1 MDPSHVEQQEEIH
14 APEGNVPD
22 LELLQNP
29 SNTTHLDENPETR
42 RVRDLTEKGKGAY
55 TEKRN
60 KFCEELEVLWSDIT
74 TQLLEIT
81 TPSNEL
87 QQVLTAQDNL
97 VKACT
102 NYRRL
107 TDEYLDFLKR
117 TRTLDS
123 QKDIDACN
131 LTLDLRLSKVE
142 LAMDSLHEHR
152 LALTKAKSTKTKTS
166 RGKKTSH
173 SGSSNVSDMS
183 SLARRK
189 RAKAEAAK
197 SKIAFVEKHALILQQ
212 EAMLEEQALFRQIEM
227 EQEAAQKKAEMEQEA
242 TRKKAEMEQEVA
254 QRKVQLEQEAAQ
266 RTVQL
271 EQEAMRRKAQMQQE
285 AVRVSREKAEL
296 KAKFNLLEAQREA
309 AAAEAEARILEYDDS
324 QAFSDLPDEK
334 EDLLQRVQDFVNKL
348 PVSTAVKEVTGP
360 QKKKQIPVKIE
371 LSHEAPAFVPS
382 VALNLPSQT
391 PKVLPTRAKSPDVN
405 AFPDLGTITNIGK
418 QGVSEKIPVLHQ
430 NQGVIE
436 EIPVS
441 HPKQG
446 VIEENPVAYQQ
457 QINPTS
463 EITRFLLRK
472 DLLFSRLTNFNDQA
486 GFFHTWKSSFKN
498 VIDELQVSDSEQI
511 DLLIKWLGPESGKHA
526 MSIRASNANNPTRGL
541 QRLWQRLD
549 ERYGA
554 PEMLEASI
562 TSKLVNFPTLTN
574 KDNAR
579 LYDLSDIL
587 SEIEYHKE
595 NPKLGCLLAYFDS
608 SSGINPIVEK
618 LPYGLQEKWITRASR
633 YKSKYEVAFPP
644 FTEFSAFIREM
655 SKIKNDPGFIFGSKV
670 TPNTKDSTS
679 RFTPQTYSKV
689 NVHKT
694 AVEQQTE
701 DSSQQQNLCILHKT
715 KHTLNEC
722 RAFRA
727 KPIEE
732 RKELLRQNNVCYKC
746 CESTTHRSRDCNASI
761 SCNECG
767 SERHT
772 TALHITRPQQSES
785 SQFSSPRQA
794 YGGEQTESAETKLTS
809 VSSICTEIY
818 KDHKSEKSYAKIL
831 PVDVYHKDKTNK
843 IIRMYAIID
852 DQSNRSL
859 ASPEFFSLFNVREK
873 PENYSLTTC
882 SGRVATSGKRGKD
895 FVIKSVHSDVRFDL
909 PTLIECNNIPNH
921 RDEIPTPEVAMQHPH
936 LKELRGSIP
945 PIEERC
951 QILLLIG
958 RDLIE
963 AHHVLE
969 QRLGP
974 SRTPFAQKLRLGWVI
989 IGNTYI
995 DKQTSPIQ
1003 VHTKITNVSITESEQ
1018 RLASRPEI
1026 AVKDKNPIVVQYN
1039 DTNFHLNAKVAKSH
1053 SMQSLECTGPST
1065 KPVKRTNSS
1074 KGTSLASLKAK
1085 SVTSIEKSIDKESFN
1100 PKSTEPKVHGE
1111 EINSIH
1117 KPIPKEGP
1125 LANLN
1130 LPLYEQRLLRGGC
1143 SIVKS
1148 DLNISEK
1155 EPVVLSGHRHRV
1167 TPFLGHYYDKIK
1179 HRGRHSTD
1187 RATRSAG
1194 LDVMTKR
1201 LISSDTHK
1209 DVSYRQIGR
1218 QPTTNS
1224 CYTSIYLRSS
1234 SPSNYVG
1241 ENSSHY
1247 RYSSNRTFY
1256 NVVRDT
1262 LLLKDKK
1269 LCLPSFTWNVLIR
1282 NLYSEKSLRSDISHT
1297 K

>member
-1 MDPSHVEQQEEIH
+1 M
-14 APEGNVPD
+14 
-22 LELLQNP
+22 
-29 SNTTHLDENPETR
+29 
-42 RVRDLTEKGKGAY
+42 EK
-55 TEKRN
+55 
-60 KFCEELEVLWSDIT
+60 
-74 TQLLEIT
+74 
-81 TPSNEL
+81 
-87 QQVLTAQDNL
+87 
-97 VKACT
+97 
-102 NYRRL
+102 
-107 TDEYLDFLKR
+107 
-117 TRTLDS
+117 
-123 QKDIDACN
+123 
-131 LTLDLRLSKVE
+131 
-142 LAMDSLHEHR
+142 LHEHR

-212 EAMLEEQALFRQIEM
+212 EAMLEEQALFRQNEM
-227 EQEAAQKKAEMEQEA
+227 EQEAARKKAEMEQEA
-242 TRKKAEMEQEVA
+242 AHKKAEMEQEASRKQAEMEQEVA
-254 QRKVQLEQEAAQ
+254 QRKHEAAQRTVQLEQEAAHRKVQ
-266 RTVQL
+266 LEQEAAHRKVQLEQEAAHRKTQL

-285 AVRVSREKAEL
+285 AARVSREKAEL

-324 QAFSDLPDEK
+324 QAYSDLPDEK
-334 EDLLQRVQDFVNKL
+334 EDPLQRVQDFVNKL
-348 PVSTAVKEVTGP
+348 PVSTVVKEVTGP

-382 VALNLPSQT
+382 VASNLLSQT
-391 PKVLPTRAKSPDVN
+391 SAVLPFDNKSPEVT
-405 AFPDLGTITNIGK
+405 FIPDLGLVTGMQKLGLSDESTTEHQK
-418 QGVSEKIPVLHQ
+418 QGVKEAIPVLRTKQ
-430 NQGVIE
+430 DVIE

-441 HPKQG
+441 HKKQD
-446 VIEENPVAYQQ
+446 VIEEIPVAHQQ
-457 QINPTS
+457 QINLTS

-472 DLLFSRLTNFNDQA
+472 DLLFSRLTSFNDRA
-486 GFFHTWKSSFKN
+486 ESFHTWKASFKN
-498 VIDELQVSDSEQI
+498 VTDELQVSDSEQI
-511 DLLIKWLGPESGKHA
+511 DLLIKWLGPESAKHA
-526 MSIRASNANNPTRGL
+526 ISIRASNANNPSIGI
-541 QRLWQRLD
+541 QRLWKRLD

-554 PEMLEASI
+554 PEMLEASLM
-562 TSKLVNFPTLTN
+562 SKLAKFPTLTN

-579 LYDLSDIL
+579 LYELSDIL

-618 LPYGLQEKWITRASR
+618 LPYGLQEKWTTRATR

-644 FTEFSAFIREM
+644 FTEFSAFIREI
-655 SKIKNDPGFIFGSKV
+655 SKTKNDPGFIFGSKV
-670 TPNTKDSTS
+670 TPNTKDATP

-701 DSSQQQNLCILHKT
+701 DSSQQQDLCILHKT
-715 KHTLNEC
+715 KHTLIEC

-761 SCNECG
+761 NCNECG
-767 SERHT
+767 SKRHT

-794 YGGEQTESAETKLTS
+794 YGGELTQVYGGEQTESAETKLTS

-831 PVDVYHKDKTNK
+831 PVDVYHKDKTDK

-882 SGRVATSGKRGKD
+882 SGRVATSGKRGND
-895 FVIKSVHSDVRFDL
+895 FVIKSVHSDVQFDL
-909 PTLIECNNIPNH
+909 PTLIECNNIPNN
-921 RDEIPTPEVAMQHPH
+921 RDEIPTPEVAMHHPH

-945 PIEERC
+945 AIEERC
-951 QILLLIG
+951 PILLLIG

-995 DKQTSPIQ
+995 DKQTVPIE
-1003 VHTKITNVSITESEQ
+1003 VNTKITNVSITESKQ

-1026 AVKDKNPIVVQYN
+1026 AVKDNNPIVVQSK
-1039 DTNFHLNAKVAKSH
+1039 DKNFHSNAKVVKSH
-1053 SMQSLECTGPST
+1053 SIQYLECTGPST
-1065 KPVKRTNSS
+1065 KPGKRTNSS

-1085 SVTSIEKSIDKESFN
+1085 SLTSIEKSIDKENFI
-1100 PKSTEPKVHGE
+1100 PKSTGLEVHGE
-1111 EINSIH
+1111 EISSIH
-1117 KPIPKEGP
+1117 KPIPIEGP
-1125 LANLN
+1125 IANIN
-1130 LPLYEQRLLRGGC
+1130 LPLSRQPLLVGGS
-1143 SIVKS
+1143 SIAKF
-1148 DLNISEK
+1148 DLNFSEK
-1155 EPVVLSGHRHRV
+1155 EPIVLSGHHHKV
-1167 TPFLGHYYDKIK
+1167 TPFLGHYYNKIK
-1179 HRGRHSTD
+1179 HRGPHFTD
-1187 RATRSAG
+1187 KTARSAG
-1194 LDVMTKR
+1194 LNITTKR
-1201 LISSDTHK
+1201 LISSDTKK
-1209 DVSYRQIGR
+1209 DGTFRQTGRASNITSRHTHRRTTFNRRRRLTTLEKTVLTISTTALEHSTNHSDLIGE
-1218 QPTTNS
+1218 
-1224 CYTSIYLRSS
+1224 ILL
-1234 SPSNYVG
+1234 
-1241 ENSSHY
+1241 H
-1247 RYSSNRTFY
+1247 RTR
-1256 NVVRDT
+1256 N
-1262 LLLKDKK
+1262 
-1269 LCLPSFTWNVLIR
+1269 CAEPSFPWN
-1282 NLYSEKSLRSDISHT
+1282 
-1297 K
+1297 

>member
-1 MDPSHVEQQEEIH
+1 MDPSHVEQQEEIQ
-14 APEGNVPD
+14 PQEGDVP
-22 LELLQNP
+22 ELLENP
-29 SNTTHLDENPETR
+29 SNTSQSDETPEAR
-42 RVRDLTEKGKGAY
+42 RVRDLTEKGQGAF
-55 TEKRN
+55 TEKRD
-60 KFCEELEVLWSDIT
+60 KFCQELEALWADIES
-74 TQLLEIT
+74 QLLEVT
-81 TPSNEL
+81 TPPNDL
-87 QQVLTAQDNL
+87 QQLLTVQDKL
-97 VKACT
+97 VKACN

-117 TRTLDS
+117 TRTLES
-123 QKDIDACN
+123 QKEIDACK
-131 LTLDLRLSKVE
+131 LSLDLRLSKVE
-142 LAMDSLHEHR
+142 LVMEKLHEHR

-166 RGKKTSH
+166 KGKKTSR

-197 SKIAFVEKHALILQQ
+197 SKIAFVEKHAIILQQ

-227 EQEAAQKKAEMEQEA
+227 EQEAAHKKA
-242 TRKKAEMEQEVA
+242 KMEQEVA
-254 QRKVQLEQEAAQ
+254 QEAAQ

-285 AVRVSREKAEL
+285 AARVSREKAQL

-324 QAFSDLPDEK
+324 QAYSDLPDEK
-334 EDLLQRVQDFVNKL
+334 EDPLQRVQDFVNKL
-348 PVSTAVKEVTGP
+348 PVSTVVKEVTEP
-360 QKKKQIPVKIE
+360 QRKKQIPVKIE
-371 LSHEAPAFVPS
+371 LSHDAPAFVPS
-382 VALNLPSQT
+382 VAQNLLSQTSAVLPSNY
-391 PKVLPTRAKSPDVN
+391 KSPEVT
-405 AFPDLGTITNIGK
+405 FIPDLGLVTGIQKLGLSDEIPAEHQK
-418 QGVSEKIPVLHQ
+418 QGSKEAIPVLRTKQDVIEEIPVSHQ
-430 NQGVIE
+430 KQGVIE
-436 EIPVS
+436 EIPVA
-441 HPKQG
+441 H
-446 VIEENPVAYQQ
+446 QQ

-472 DLLFSRLTNFNDQA
+472 DLLFSRLTSFNDRA
-486 GFFHTWKSSFKN
+486 ESFHTWKASFKN

-670 TPNTKDSTS
+670 TPNTKDSTP

-746 CESTTHRSRDCNASI
+746 CGSTTHRSRDCNASI

-818 KDHKSEKSYAKIL
+818 KDHKSEKSCAKIL

-895 FVIKSVHSDVRFDL
+895 FVIKSVHSDVQFDL
-909 PTLIECNNIPNH
+909 PTLIECNNIPNN
-921 RDEIPTPEVAMQHPH
+921 RDEIPTPEVAMHHPH
-936 LKELRGSIP
+936 LTELRGSITP
-945 PIEERC
+945 LEERC

-995 DKQTSPIQ
+995 DKQTVPIE
-1003 VHTKITNVSITESEQ
+1003 VNTKITYVSITESKQ

-1026 AVKDKNPIVVQYN
+1026 AVKDNNPIVVQSN
-1039 DTNFHLNAKVAKSH
+1039 DKNLHSNAKVAKSH
-1053 SMQSLECTGPST
+1053 SIQFLECTGPST
-1065 KPVKRTNSS
+1065 KPGKRTNSS

-1085 SVTSIEKSIDKESFN
+1085 AVTSIEKSIDKKSFN

-1125 LANLN
+1125 IANLN
-1130 LPLYEQRLLRGGC
+1130 LQLHEQRLLREGS
-1143 SIVKS
+1143 SIAKS
-1148 DLNISEK
+1148 DLE
-1155 EPVVLSGHRHRV
+1155 
-1167 TPFLGHYYDKIK
+1167 
-1179 HRGRHSTD
+1179 HSTE
-1187 RATRSAG
+1187 
-1194 LDVMTKR
+1194 
-1201 LISSDTHK
+1201 H
-1209 DVSYRQIGR
+1209 
-1218 QPTTNS
+1218 N
-1224 CYTSIYLRSS
+1224 
-1234 SPSNYVG
+1234 
-1241 ENSSHY
+1241 
-1247 RYSSNRTFY
+1247 

-1262 LLLKDKK
+1262 LYPKDKK
-1269 LCLPSFTWNVLIR
+1269 LYQPSFPWNVYIQ
-1282 NLYSEKSLRSDISHT
+1282 EP
-1297 K
+1297 

>member
-1 MDPSHVEQQEEIH
+1 MDPSHVEQQEEIQ
-14 APEGNVPD
+14 PQEGDVP
-22 LELLQNP
+22 ELLENP
-29 SNTTHLDENPETR
+29 SNTSQSDETPEAR
-42 RVRDLTEKGKGAY
+42 RVRDLTEKGQGAF
-55 TEKRN
+55 TEKRD
-60 KFCEELEVLWSDIT
+60 KFCQELEALWADIES
-74 TQLLEIT
+74 QLLEVT
-81 TPSNEL
+81 TPPNDL
-87 QQVLTAQDNL
+87 QQLLTVQDKL
-97 VKACT
+97 VKACN

-117 TRTLDS
+117 TRTLES
-123 QKDIDACN
+123 QKEIDACK
-131 LTLDLRLSKVE
+131 LSLDLRLSKVE
-142 LAMDSLHEHR
+142 LVMEKLHEHR

-212 EAMLEEQALFRQIEM
+212 EAMLEEQALFRQNEM
-227 EQEAAQKKAEMEQEA
+227 EQEAS
-242 TRKKAEMEQEVA
+242 RKKAEMEQEVA
-254 QRKVQLEQEAAQ
+254 QRKHEAAQRTVQLEQEAAH
-266 RTVQL
+266 RKTQL

-285 AVRVSREKAEL
+285 AARVSREKAEL

-324 QAFSDLPDEK
+324 QAYSDLPDEK
-334 EDLLQRVQDFVNKL
+334 EDPLQRVQDFVNKL

-391 PKVLPTRAKSPDVN
+391 PEVLPTRTKSSDVN
-405 AFPDLGTITNIGK
+405 VFPDLGTITGIGK

-430 NQGVIE
+430 NQGVKE
-436 EIPVS
+436 EIPIA
-441 HPKQG
+441 H
-446 VIEENPVAYQQ
+446 QQ
-457 QINPTS
+457 QINLTS

-472 DLLFSRLTNFNDQA
+472 DLLFSRLTSFNDRA
-486 GFFHTWKSSFKN
+486 ESFHTWKASFKN
-498 VIDELQVSDSEQI
+498 VTDELQVSDSEQI
-511 DLLIKWLGPESGKHA
+511 DLLIKWLGPESAKHA
-526 MSIRASNANNPTRGL
+526 ISIRASNANNPTIGI
-541 QRLWQRLD
+541 QRLWKRLD

-554 PEMLEASI
+554 PEMLEASLM
-562 TSKLVNFPTLTN
+562 SKLAKFPTLTN
-574 KDNAR
+574 KDSAR
-579 LYDLSDIL
+579 LYELSDIL

-644 FTEFSAFIREM
+644 FTEFSAFIREI

-670 TPNTKDSTS
+670 TPNTKDATP

-794 YGGEQTESAETKLTS
+794 YGGELTQVYGGEQTESAETKLTS

-818 KDHKSEKSYAKIL
+818 KDHNSEKSYAKIL
-831 PVDVYHKDKTNK
+831 PADVYHKDKTDK
-843 IIRMYAIID
+843 IVRMYAIID

-895 FVIKSVHSDVRFDL
+895 FVIKSVHSDVQFDL
-909 PTLIECNNIPNH
+909 PTLIECNNIPNN
-921 RDEIPTPEVAMQHPH
+921 RDEIPTPEVAMHHPH

-945 PIEERC
+945 PIKERC

-995 DKQTSPIQ
+995 DKQTVPIE
-1003 VHTKITNVSITESEQ
+1003 VNTKITYVSITESKQ

-1026 AVKDKNPIVVQYN
+1026 AVKDNNPIVVQSN
-1039 DTNFHLNAKVAKSH
+1039 DKNFHSNAKVAKSH
-1053 SMQSLECTGPST
+1053 SIQSLECTGPST
-1065 KPVKRTNSS
+1065 KPGKRTNSS

-1085 SVTSIEKSIDKESFN
+1085 SVTSIEKSIDKKKFHS
-1100 PKSTEPKVHGE
+1100 
-1111 EINSIH
+1111 EIN
-1117 KPIPKEGP
+1117 
-1125 LANLN
+1125 
-1130 LPLYEQRLLRGGC
+1130 
-1143 SIVKS
+1143 
-1148 DLNISEK
+1148 
-1155 EPVVLSGHRHRV
+1155 
-1167 TPFLGHYYDKIK
+1167 
-1179 HRGRHSTD
+1179 
-1187 RATRSAG
+1187 
-1194 LDVMTKR
+1194 
-1201 LISSDTHK
+1201 
-1209 DVSYRQIGR
+1209 
-1218 QPTTNS
+1218 
-1224 CYTSIYLRSS
+1224 
-1234 SPSNYVG
+1234 
-1241 ENSSHY
+1241 
-1247 RYSSNRTFY
+1247 RT
-1256 NVVRDT
+1256 
-1262 LLLKDKK
+1262 
-1269 LCLPSFTWNVLIR
+1269 
-1282 NLYSEKSLRSDISHT
+1282 
-1297 K
+1297 

>member
-1 MDPSHVEQQEEIH
+1 MDPSHAEPQEEIQP
-14 APEGNVPD
+14 PEGNVPD

-29 SNTTHLDENPETR
+29 SNTTLSDENVETR
-42 RVRDLTEKGKGAY
+42 RVRDLTEKGKGVF
-55 TEKRN
+55 TEKRD
-60 KFCEELEVLWSDIT
+60 KFCQEIETLWSDVEP
-74 TQLLEIT
+74 QLLEIT
-81 TPSNEL
+81 KPPKEL
-87 QQVLTAQDNL
+87 QQLLTVQDKL
-97 VKACT
+97 IKACT

-117 TRTLDS
+117 TRTLES

-131 LTLDLRLSKVE
+131 LSLDFRLSRVE
-142 LAMDSLHEHR
+142 LVMETLHEHR

-166 RGKKTSH
+166 RGKKSSH
-173 SGSSNVSDMS
+173 SGSSNVSDIS
-183 SLARRK
+183 SLARKK
-189 RAKAEAAK
+189 RAKAEAARTQ
-197 SKIAFVEKHALILQQ
+197 IAFAEKQALLLKQ
-212 EAMLEEQALFRQIEM
+212 EAMIEEQTLFKQNEIKAEA
-227 EQEAAQKKAEMEQEA
+227 EQEAIRADQEATSRKAEAEQEA
-242 TRKKAEMEQEVA
+242 IRRNA
-254 QRKVQLEQEAAQ
+254 EAAHQ
-266 RTVQL
+266 RAETKR
-271 EQEAMRRKAQMQQE
+271 EAIRRKTLMERE
-285 AVRVSREKAEL
+285 AARATREKAEI
-296 KAKFNLLEAQREA
+296 KAAMNILEAQREA
-309 AAAEAEARILEYDDS
+309 AAAEAEARVLEYDGS

-334 EDLLQRVQDFVNKL
+334 EDPLQCVQDFVNKL
-348 PVSTAVKEVTGP
+348 PVLTVVKEVTGH
-360 QKKKQIPVKIE
+360 QKKKQIPVKFE

-382 VALNLPSQT
+382 VALNLPPQT
-391 PKVLPTRAKSPDVN
+391 SAVLPSDIKSPEVTLI
-405 AFPDLGTITNIGK
+405 PDLGTITGIGE

-430 NQGVIE
+430 NQGIIE

-441 HPKQG
+441 HLRQG
-446 VIEENPVAYQQ
+446 LIEETPSAHLQQ
-457 QINPTS
+457 NNPTL

-472 DLLFSRLTNFNDQA
+472 DLLFSRLTSFNDHA
-486 GFFHTWKSSFKN
+486 ESFHTWKASFKN

-511 DLLIKWLGPESGKHA
+511 DLLIKWLGPESSKHA

-541 QRLWQRLD
+541 HRLWERLD
-549 ERYGA
+549 DRYGA
-554 PEMLEASI
+554 PIMLQ
-562 TSKLVNFPTLTN
+562 TSLVNKLDNFPTLTN
-574 KDNAR
+574 KDNSL
-579 LYDLSDIL
+579 LYDLSDII

-608 SSGINPIVEK
+608 SKGVNPIVEK

-644 FTEFSAFIREM
+644 FTEFSAFIREI

-670 TPNTKDSTS
+670 TPNTKGSTP

-767 SERHT
+767 SERHN
-772 TALHITRPQQSES
+772 TALHITRPQQSET

-831 PVDVYHKDKTNK
+831 PVDVYHKDKTDK

-895 FVIKSVHSDVRFDL
+895 FVIKSVHSDIQFDL
-909 PTLIECNNIPNH
+909 PTLIECNNIPNN
-921 RDEIPTPEVAMQHPH
+921 RDEIPTPEVAMHHPH
-936 LKELRGSIP
+936 LTELRGSITP
-945 PIEERC
+945 LEERC

-995 DKQTSPIQ
+995 DKQTVPIE
-1003 VHTKITNVSITESEQ
+1003 VNTKITYVSITESKQ

-1026 AVKDKNPIVVQYN
+1026 AVKDNNPIVVQSN
-1039 DTNFHLNAKVAKSH
+1039 NKNFHSNAKVAKSH
-1053 SMQSLECTGPST
+1053 SIQSLECTGPST
-1065 KPVKRTNSS
+1065 KPGKRTNSS

-1100 PKSTEPKVHGE
+1100 PKSTEPKVRGE

-1125 LANLN
+1125 IA
-1130 LPLYEQRLLRGGC
+1130 
-1143 SIVKS
+1143 KS

-1155 EPVVLSGHRHRV
+1155 EPVVLSGHHHKV
-1167 TPFLGHYYDKIK
+1167 TPILGHYYNKIK
-1179 HRGRHSTD
+1179 HRGPHFTD
-1187 RATRSAG
+1187 KTARSAG
-1194 LDVMTKR
+1194 LNIKTKR
-1201 LISSDTHK
+1201 LISPDTKEDGAFRQTGRGSNINSRHTHRRTTFNRRRRLTTLEKTVPTISTTAMKHSTNHSDL
-1209 DVSYRQIGR
+1209 IGE
-1218 QPTTNS
+1218 
-1224 CYTSIYLRSS
+1224 ILL
-1234 SPSNYVG
+1234 
-1241 ENSSHY
+1241 H
-1247 RYSSNRTFY
+1247 RTR
-1256 NVVRDT
+1256 N
-1262 LLLKDKK
+1262 
-1269 LCLPSFTWNVLIR
+1269 CAEPSFPWN
-1282 NLYSEKSLRSDISHT
+1282 
-1297 K
+1297 

>member
-81 TPSNEL
+81 TPPNEL

-197 SKIAFVEKHALILQQ
+197 SKIAFVEKHALIIQQ

-254 QRKVQLEQEAAQ
+254 QGKVQLEQEAAQ

-271 EQEAMRRKAQMQQE
+271 EQEAMP
-285 AVRVSREKAEL
+285 
-296 KAKFNLLEAQREA
+296 
-309 AAAEAEARILEYDDS
+309 AEAEARILEYDDS

-486 GFFHTWKSSFKN
+486 ESFHTWKSSFKN

-541 QRLWQRLD
+541 
-549 ERYGA
+549 
-554 PEMLEASI
+554 
-562 TSKLVNFPTLTN
+562 
-574 KDNAR
+574 
-579 LYDLSDIL
+579 
-587 SEIEYHKE
+587 
-595 NPKLGCLLAYFDS
+595 
-608 SSGINPIVEK
+608 
-618 LPYGLQEKWITRASR
+618 
-633 YKSKYEVAFPP
+633 
-644 FTEFSAFIREM
+644 
-655 SKIKNDPGFIFGSKV
+655 
-670 TPNTKDSTS
+670 
-679 RFTPQTYSKV
+679 
-689 NVHKT
+689 
-694 AVEQQTE
+694 
-701 DSSQQQNLCILHKT
+701 
-715 KHTLNEC
+715 
-722 RAFRA
+722 
-727 KPIEE
+727 
-732 RKELLRQNNVCYKC
+732 
-746 CESTTHRSRDCNASI
+746 
-761 SCNECG
+761 
-767 SERHT
+767 
-772 TALHITRPQQSES
+772 
-785 SQFSSPRQA
+785 
-794 YGGEQTESAETKLTS
+794 
-809 VSSICTEIY
+809 
-818 KDHKSEKSYAKIL
+818 
-831 PVDVYHKDKTNK
+831 
-843 IIRMYAIID
+843 
-852 DQSNRSL
+852 
-859 ASPEFFSLFNVREK
+859 
-873 PENYSLTTC
+873 
-882 SGRVATSGKRGKD
+882 
-895 FVIKSVHSDVRFDL
+895 
-909 PTLIECNNIPNH
+909 
-921 RDEIPTPEVAMQHPH
+921 
-936 LKELRGSIP
+936 
-945 PIEERC
+945 
-951 QILLLIG
+951 
-958 RDLIE
+958 
-963 AHHVLE
+963 
-969 QRLGP
+969 
-974 SRTPFAQKLRLGWVI
+974 
-989 IGNTYI
+989 
-995 DKQTSPIQ
+995 
-1003 VHTKITNVSITESEQ
+1003 
-1018 RLASRPEI
+1018 
-1026 AVKDKNPIVVQYN
+1026 
-1039 DTNFHLNAKVAKSH
+1039 
-1053 SMQSLECTGPST
+1053 
-1065 KPVKRTNSS
+1065 
-1074 KGTSLASLKAK
+1074 
-1085 SVTSIEKSIDKESFN
+1085 
-1100 PKSTEPKVHGE
+1100 
-1111 EINSIH
+1111 
-1117 KPIPKEGP
+1117 
-1125 LANLN
+1125 
-1130 LPLYEQRLLRGGC
+1130 
-1143 SIVKS
+1143 
-1148 DLNISEK
+1148 
-1155 EPVVLSGHRHRV
+1155 
-1167 TPFLGHYYDKIK
+1167 
-1179 HRGRHSTD
+1179 
-1187 RATRSAG
+1187 
-1194 LDVMTKR
+1194 
-1201 LISSDTHK
+1201 
-1209 DVSYRQIGR
+1209 
-1218 QPTTNS
+1218 
-1224 CYTSIYLRSS
+1224 
-1234 SPSNYVG
+1234 
-1241 ENSSHY
+1241 
-1247 RYSSNRTFY
+1247 
-1256 NVVRDT
+1256 
-1262 LLLKDKK
+1262 
-1269 LCLPSFTWNVLIR
+1269 
-1282 NLYSEKSLRSDISHT
+1282 
-1297 K
+1297 